1 MLDPTKL
8 NEMMQQAQRMQDEM
22 MAELRKKTV
31 EGTSGGGLV
40 AVTFNGLYEPTHVRI
55 DPAALKQA
63 DAELLADLVRA
74 AIANATQ
81 KVEEARA
88 EHARGLAQGLGF
100 PGLGL

>member
-1 MLDPTKL
+1 MLDPAKL
-8 NEMMQQAQRMQDEM
+8 TEMMQQAQRMQDDM
-22 MAELRKKTV
+22 MAELKKRTV

-40 AVTFNGLYEPTHVRI
+40 SVTFNGLYEPVSVRI

-74 AIANATQ
+74 AIANAAQ

-88 EHARGLAQGLGF
+88 EHARGLAQGLGI
-100 PGLGL
+100 PGMSL